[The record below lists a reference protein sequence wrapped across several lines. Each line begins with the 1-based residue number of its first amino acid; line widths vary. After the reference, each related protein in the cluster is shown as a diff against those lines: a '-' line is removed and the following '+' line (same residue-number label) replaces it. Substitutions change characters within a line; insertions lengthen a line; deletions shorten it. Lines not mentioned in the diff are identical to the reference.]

1 MAPVRGQIETWANR
15 NIDATRVQP
24 RQLGAFGPMATTGRV
39 FGPIE
44 VRLAVFYAWQRLWQP
59 EVPVSELGLEIMNL

>member
-1 MAPVRGQIETWANR
+1 
-15 NIDATRVQP
+15 
-24 RQLGAFGPMATTGRV
+24 MATTGRV